1 MKKHFFKDR
10 HFHQVFNHLKDGIFI
25 ADKNGVA
32 LWCNDTSTKQIGAPR
47 SKIIGRHVNDLE
59 NNGFFTPSVT
69 KIVLDNKEIVVT
81 KVQTSKDRQ
90 FLATGHLVKID
101 EDDTEYI
108 LVQVK
113 DITET
118 VKNSFKLEKAEAL
131 MQQYWEELQAMKK
144 NQQRDKTSQLI
155 IGNSKSNEELLDLV
169 NRVATVDATILLT
182 GESGVGKSL
191 IAGEIHKHS
200 SRKGKSFVQ
209 INCGAIP
216 ENLLESE
223 LFGYKK
229 GAFTGASQSGKKGLV
244 EKADGGTLF
253 LDEIAELPLSLQ
265 PKLLQ
270 LVQDKSFIPVGGTEL
285 QEVDIRIIAAT
296 NQDLQ
301 KMVEEKQF
309 REDLYYRLNVVS
321 IQIPA
326 LRERNEDIPP
336 LVYHYLNLFNDKY
349 MKKSSLDKR
358 VLEHLQ
364 NYSWPGN
371 IRELENMIERLIVTA
386 KENTITPSDLPD
398 KILYEE
404 FMDHSIRKLNSQS
417 LPEYL
422 EKIEKRLI
430 EEAQMKY
437 PSTRKAAQSLGLTQS
452 SYLRRL
458 KKYGF

>member
-1 MKKHFFKDR
+1 MGDYFFNDR

-25 ADKNGVA
+25 ADKYGVA

-47 SKIIGRHVNDLE
+47 SRIIGRHVNDLE

-69 KIVLDNKEIVVT
+69 KIVLENREVVT

-90 FLATGHLVKID
+90 FLATGYLVKID
-101 EDDTEYI
+101 GDDAEYI

-118 VKNSFKLEKAEAL
+118 VKNSFKLEKAESL
-131 MQQYWEELQAMKK
+131 MRQYWEELQEMKK
-144 NQQRDKTSQLI
+144 SQQRDKTSQLI

-200 SRKGKSFVQ
+200 NRRDKNFVQ

-216 ENLLESE
+216 ETLLESE

-229 GAFTGASQSGKKGLV
+229 GAFTGANISGKKGLV

-253 LDEIAELPLSLQ
+253 LDEIGELPLALQ

-285 QEVDIRIIAAT
+285 KKVDIRIIAAT

-301 KMVEEKQF
+301 QMVQEKRF

-336 LVYHYLNLFNDKY
+336 LVYHYLNAFNDKY
-349 MKKSSLDKR
+349 MKNSALDGG
-358 VLEHLQ
+358 VLEYLQ

-386 KENTITPSDLPD
+386 KTETITVSDLPD

-404 FMDHSIRKLNSQS
+404 LMDYSIRNLNNQS
-417 LPEYL
+417 LPDYL

-430 EEAQMKY
+430 EEAKLRY
-437 PSTRKAAQSLGLTQS
+437 PSTRKAADSLGLTQS